1 MAAAGVPSKIDTGM
15 GDISYPSLYIPRVF
29 ANISEERVRDTIED
43 VGLGEVDRVD
53 MVPIKVASGK
63 KFNRVYVHFKRWS
76 KSEEA
81 QSAREVVLSGDMFEV
96 TYEDPWFWKI
106 GMSNLKKP
114 EHRGKA
120 GAKKEKSE
128 RPNLSIRTPG
138 KSVKKAVKSSKS
150 KSTKGG
156 VKLHNSGPSETDIQL
171 AYLKNEI
178 ALMKREMA
186 KMRAELDEYK
196 SASVAETVPY
206 VAEDYPEVGSPDY
219 PPTPSLADFVPED
232 HLARE
237 AEAEAHA

>member
-1 MAAAGVPSKIDTGM
+1 
-15 GDISYPSLYIPRVF
+15 VF
-29 ANISEERVRDTIED
+29 ANISEERVKETIED
-43 VGLGEVDRVD
+43 VGLGEVERVD
-53 MVPIKVASGK
+53 VVPIKVTSGK

-150 KSTKGG
+150 KSKKGS
-156 VKLHNSGPSETDIQL
+156 VKLHNSGPSETDFQL

-178 ALMKREMA
+178 TLMRREME

-196 SASVAETVPY
+196 SGTPAKTVPY
-206 VAEDYPEVGSPDY
+206 VERDYPEVGTPDY
-219 PPTPSLADFVPED
+219 PPTPCLNDIVPED
-232 HLARE
+232 HIARE